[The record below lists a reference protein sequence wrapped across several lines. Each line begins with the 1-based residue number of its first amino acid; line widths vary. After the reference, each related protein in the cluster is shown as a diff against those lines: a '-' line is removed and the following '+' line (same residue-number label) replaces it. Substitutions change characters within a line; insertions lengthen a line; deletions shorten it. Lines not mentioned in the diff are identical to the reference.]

1 MVSLWPQQHSNPL
14 LFFKA
19 EKHFHKGFLRWDFIF
34 ARVGVCVV
42 FFSLLITISFFAFL
56 PFLNFNGPESQSLPR
71 F

>member
-1 MVSLWPQQHSNPL
+1 
-14 LFFKA
+14 
-19 EKHFHKGFLRWDFIF
+19 LRWDFIF